1 MKLHGIKIPHLK
13 NTADTVPIHIPVPKT
28 VTIPMSMHIGK
39 PAEILVKRGDNVK
52 VGQLIGKADGNISA
66 HIHSSVSG
74 TVQKIDQMI
83 ASNGAKITCAVIDTD
98 GKQELSETIKPPPVN
113 DFDSFISAVKES
125 GAVGLGGAGFPSF
138 AKLNVNDLS
147 KIQAVVINAAEC
159 EPYITSD
166 TRTMLDKTQYISK
179 GISAIKK
186 YMNVKKFIIGI
197 ETNKPAAIAKMREL
211 AKNDNSI
218 EVMVLPSM
226 YPQGGE
232 KVLVFN
238 TMKKI
243 IPKGRL
249 PIDVGA
255 VVINIT
261 TLAFIGE
268 YPDPDEVLE
277 ILEPL
282 EFAPFQITMDKV
294 GCFDDLWWT
303 GFAKSKELE
312 NLAGQ
317 VRHLLSDADIPYDK
331 KKFRPHVTLL
341 RNARY
346 YSGKP
351 PYLEIRPVSMMV
363 DHFCL
368 MRSTRGKHGMIYTEL
383 GSVAA
388 SQSK

>member
-1 MKLHGIKIPHLK
+1 MRLFIAVKLSKEVQK
-13 NTADTVPIHIPVPKT
+13 AAV
-28 VTIPMSMHIGK
+28 
-39 PAEILVKRGDNVK
+39 EIQDQFQKLY
-52 VGQLIGKADGNISA
+52 ADGRFSP
-66 HIHSSVSG
+66 
-74 TVQKIDQMI
+74 
-83 ASNGAKITCAVIDTD
+83 
-98 GKQELSETIKPPPVN
+98 QENLH
-113 DFDSFISAVKES
+113 
-125 GAVGLGGAGFPSF
+125 L
-138 AKLNVNDLS
+138 
-147 KIQAVVINAAEC
+147 
-159 EPYITSD
+159 
-166 TRTMLDKTQYISK
+166 
-179 GISAIKK
+179 
-186 YMNVKKFIIGI
+186 
-197 ETNKPAAIAKMREL
+197 
-211 AKNDNSI
+211 
-218 EVMVLPSM
+218 
-226 YPQGGE
+226 
-232 KVLVFN
+232 
-238 TMKKI
+238 
-243 IPKGRL
+243 
-249 PIDVGA
+249 
-255 VVINIT
+255 